1 MQADQTKTNTIHHM
15 KKFLT
20 LLAVVFGAV
29 ALHAGEYPDISIT
42 ELKTAIAEK
51 KVTLIDANGSDS
63 FGAGHI
69 PGAIDFQAQ
78 KADLASKLPSDKSA
92 LVVAYCGGP
101 ACNAYS
107 AAAKAAKE
115 LGYTNIKHLSAGI
128 SGWKDA
134 GAPLEK

>member
-1 MQADQTKTNTIHHM
+1 M

-42 ELKTAIAEK
+42 ELKSAIAAK
-51 KVTLIDANGSDS
+51 KVTLIDANGSES
-63 FGAGHI
+63 YKSGHI
-69 PGAIDFQAQ
+69 PGAIDFQSQ
-78 KADLASKLPSDKSA
+78 KADLAAKLPADKGA
-92 LVVAYCGGP
+92 LVVAYCANPSCG
-101 ACNAYS
+101 AYA
-107 AAAKAAKE
+107 AAAKVAKQ

-128 SGWKDA
+128 MGWKDA